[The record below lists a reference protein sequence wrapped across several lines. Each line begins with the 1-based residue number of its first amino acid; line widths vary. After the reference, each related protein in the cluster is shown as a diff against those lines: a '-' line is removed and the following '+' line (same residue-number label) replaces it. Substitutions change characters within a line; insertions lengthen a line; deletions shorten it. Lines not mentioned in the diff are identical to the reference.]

1 MNFLAA
7 LYSLLK
13 ALPALI
19 KFVEELSGWMHK
31 QFGDDPAKFL
41 MDSAE
46 VFERAKNAK
55 TPQDKQTA
63 AGDIARLIR
72 RL

>member
-1 MNFLAA
+1 MNFLTA
-7 LYSLLK
+7 LLAIVK

-19 KFVEELSGWMHK
+19 KLVENLSGWLHS
-31 QFGDDPAKFL
+31 QFGDDPAKFIL
-41 MDSAE
+41 DSAE

-55 TPQDKQTA
+55 TPQEKQSA

>member
-1 MNFLAA
+1 MSFLSA
-7 LYSLLK
+7 LYTIVK

-19 KFVEELSGWMHK
+19 KFIEELSGWMHK

-41 MDSAE
+41 MDSSE

-55 TPQDKQTA
+55 TPQEKATA

>member
-1 MNFLAA
+1 MSA
-7 LYSLLK
+7 LLGIFQILK
-13 ALPALI
+13 ALPAIVKLI
-19 KFVEELSGWMHK
+19 SELSGWLK
-31 QFGDDPAKFL
+31 ATFGDDPAKFIL
-41 MDSAE
+41 DSAE

-55 TPQDKQTA
+55 TPEQKQAA

>member
-1 MNFLAA
+1 MAFFAG
-7 LYSLLK
+7 LLEIIK
-13 ALPALI
+13 VLPAVVKLT
-19 KFVEELSGWMHK
+19 VELAQWLKST
-31 QFGDDPAKFL
+31 FGDDPAKFL
-41 MDSAE
+41 LDSAE

-55 TPQDKQTA
+55 TPQEKQTA